1 MTDFKQKINI
11 NQQLKPVEQAA
22 YLRLV
27 RAGAGVL
34 GFKPVNGKFYEVRF
48 KDDAEALSLIATHGT
63 NAETWVSMAT
73 YSNPS
78 AARTQDNA
86 EKLCALWL
94 DVDAHEGSK
103 YASVVEVENAL
114 EAFIEQTALPQPT
127 VINYTGYGIHVLW
140 SLSQVISRSDW
151 QPVADKLQDLAER
164 MFLDA
169 DPITSDAARILR
181 VAGTLN
187 FRNPEAPKL
196 AYYKQAV
203 EEFQSFDDFGAS
215 VDAALLMF
223 PAIQKKRNKH
233 DKAKKFESAETQT
246 NIKIVEALLDSIDP
260 DLDYCQW
267 RNIVWSVAATGWECS
282 YEIARSWSA
291 NGDSW
296 DEDAFNRVW
305 DGFDDEKGI
314 GFGTL
319 VYQSRQAGYKGELPA
334 NPKTK
339 AKEFESGRLK
349 TVCAADIEPEHVEWL
364 VDQSFPL
371 GMLAVIGGQPGLG
384 KSQISINLAAGVTTG
399 KGLPG
404 TGGFSSIGSVIILA
418 NEDDAARTIRP
429 RLDAAGADISKVHIV
444 EGVAGEGAEVDM
456 FQLDLDIA
464 ELRDR
469 ALEIGDVRLIII
481 DPPSAYLGTKV
492 DSYKDSDVR
501 RVLMPLGNLA
511 QETGAMILLI
521 VHLNKRTDGGAQQR
535 FSGSTAWTA
544 APRVGFMVAEDNI
557 TKQRFM
563 LPVKNNIGDDRL
575 GYQYHI
581 AEKLVKYSGQTF
593 KSSYIVWDQTTNRSV
608 SEILAPPK
616 ANKESVVDDAKSF
629 LEEELAKGPVA
640 VDQLQ
645 KQAKAAGLS
654 WPSVNRAKKDL
665 PINSIKV
672 SNGWEWTLCTYRLK
686 GSISAIAAE
695 LAQEL
700 EGDQNV

>member
-1 MTDFKQKINI
+1 MLDNIQKIDT
-11 NQQLKPVEQAA
+11 NQQLMPPEQAA

-34 GFKPVNGKFYEVRF
+34 GFKPVNGKFYELRF
-48 KDDAEALSLIATHGT
+48 KDDAEALSLIAANGT

-73 YSNPS
+73 YSNPL
-78 AARTQDNA
+78 ATRTQDNA

-103 YASVVEVENAL
+103 YASVVDVENAL
-114 EAFIEQTALPQPT
+114 GAFIEQTALPTPT
-127 VINYTGYGIHVLW
+127 VINYTGYGIQALW
-140 SLSQVISRSDW
+140 ALSQEISRSDW
-151 QPVADKLQDLAER
+151 QPVADKLQDLGER

-187 FRNPEAPKL
+187 FRNPEEPKL
-196 AYYKQAV
+196 AHYKQAV
-203 EEFQSFDDFGAS
+203 EELQSFDDFGAA
-215 VDAALLMF
+215 VDAALLKV

-233 DKAKKFESAETQT
+233 DKAKQFESAETQA
-246 NIKIVEALLDSIDP
+246 NIEIVKSQLACIDP

-267 RNIVWSVAATGWECS
+267 RNLVWSVASTGWGCS
-282 YEIARSWSA
+282 YDVARSWSA

-296 DEDAFNRVW
+296 DEAAFNRVW
-305 DGFDDEKGI
+305 DSFDGEKGI

-319 VYQSRQAGYKGELPA
+319 VYYARNAGYVGELPSSSE
-334 NPKTK
+334 PKPK
-339 AKEFESGRLK
+339 VFESGRLK

-404 TGGFSSIGSVIILA
+404 TGGFGNIGSVIILA

-429 RLDAAGADISKVHIV
+429 RLDAAGADISKIHIV
-444 EGVAGEGAEVDM
+444 EGVAREGAEVDM
-456 FQLDLDIA
+456 FQLDSDIA
-464 ELRDR
+464 DLRDR

-544 APRVGFMVAEDNI
+544 APRVGFMVAED
-557 TKQRFM
+557 TVSKQRFM

-581 AEKLVKYSGQTF
+581 AEKLIKYGGQSF

-616 ANKESVVDDAKSF
+616 ASKESVVDDAKLF
-629 LEEELAKGPVA
+629 LEDELANGPVA
-640 VDQLQ
+640 VEQLQ
-645 KQAKAAGLS
+645 KLAKAAGLS
-654 WPSVNRAKKDL
+654 WPSINRAKKVL
-665 PINSIKV
+665 PINSTKV
-672 SNGWEWTLCTYRLK
+672 SNGWQWTLCRYRLK
-686 GSISAIAAE
+686 DSISEIAVD
-695 LAQEL
+695 LTQEL
-700 EGDQNV
+700 EDDQNV